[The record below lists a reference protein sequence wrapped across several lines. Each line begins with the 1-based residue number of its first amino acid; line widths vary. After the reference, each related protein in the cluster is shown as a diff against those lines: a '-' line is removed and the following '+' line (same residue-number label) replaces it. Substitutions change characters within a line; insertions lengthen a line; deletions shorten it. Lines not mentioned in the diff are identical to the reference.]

1 MSETKGCLGWIAG
14 TVGWF
19 FLWGMCMAIGDEYKI
34 SPFTVLFLLIVA
46 TVIVAAL
53 GIYIYTSSHNRNYN
67 KHWKRVNE
75 IQQKYGLA
83 YRRFLDENHIKK
95 DYFTGNVS
103 ELSELKKISCRDDAI
118 WEQEEKQL
126 REEKEKRDREYKIKW
141 EEWKKNAER
150 IKEDY
155 PDGLALWKETKVK
168 KLLYPIA
175 TEPTICDAE
184 NEIRILDQ
192 HVKSERWEKSQ
203 ADYTSKCYALSKE
216 FLPNYGRYFYLI
228 PFVKTDS
235 DGNEV
240 KATYKVWQF
249 FCESMCLEND
259 LDYSDYPSTK
269 QNTEWLKDFRS
280 KTRFFNTSV
289 YEKIARYIYELSESY
304 RTDQDSTISVIFN
317 YDKDWG
323 KDALDYHYNRLTE
336 ILNKEGYR
344 DSVKI
349 FDTHILDTF
358 TDGESNEPNILL
370 TDNHIVIVDIGT
382 NNEELKQLC
391 ERIINY
397 DKKAQPLIN
406 YISLLKAYDRAEME
420 KLIQIEKEKKLKLL
434 EEKQKEDKAKKNL
447 VEAVSSWETLLGGL
461 HYSYLFYY
469 YPTTCD
475 FEATEEEWYYRRLVW
490 DFKNTPGKTSPTGHQ
505 IALDKAVSMIKDKLI
520 SSFGADNL
528 KYLTLVCIPASSQ
541 DKTQMRYEEFSNR
554 ICGETGII
562 NAYPHI
568 SVISEKEEKHLG
580 GSGIDTSKLHFD
592 EGFFKCKYVLLF
604 DDIITKGNSMIT
616 FKRKMEALGATVV
629 CGISLGKTK
638 HERPIHQYTPVIEP
652 PRIFSTPAK
661 SDGSP
666 KVYDSFGK
674 DVESI
679 IRDEMKNKEDDDVEL
694 PF

>member
-1 MSETKGCLGWIAG
+1 MRDFGGCLWWFLGII
-14 TVGWF
+14 GWF
-19 FLWGMCMAIGDEYKI
+19 LLWGFCISIGDEYKI

-53 GIYIYTSSHNRNYN
+53 GIYVYTTSHNRIYN

-75 IQQKYGLA
+75 IQLKYSLA
-83 YRRFLDENHIKK
+83 YKKFISENKIKT
-95 DYFTGNVS
+95 DYSTGKVS
-103 ELSELKKISCRDDAI
+103 ELSALKKISCREDAI

-126 REEKEKRDREYKIKW
+126 REEKEKRDREFKIKW

-168 KLLYPIA
+168 KLLFPIA
-175 TEPTICDAE
+175 TEPAICDAE

-203 ADYTSKCYALSKE
+203 ADFTSKCYALSKE

-259 LDYSDYPSTK
+259 LDYSDYSSTK

-289 YEKIARYIYELSESY
+289 YEKIANYIYELSESY

-317 YDKDWG
+317 YDKDWS

-358 TDGESNEPNILL
+358 NDGENNEPNILL
-370 TDNHIVIVDIGT
+370 TDNHIVIVDIAT
-382 NNEELKQLC
+382 INEELKQLC
-391 ERIINY
+391 ERIITY

-420 KLIQIEKEKKLKLL
+420 KLIQVEKEKKLKLL
-434 EEKQKEDKAKKNL
+434 EAKQKEDKAKKNL
-447 VEAVSSWETLLGGL
+447 VEAVSSWECLLGGL

-469 YPTTCD
+469 YPTTCE
-475 FEATEEEWYYRRLVW
+475 FEATEEEWSNRWIVW
-490 DFKNTPGKTSPTGHQ
+490 DFKNTPGKTSVSDHQ
-505 IALDKAVSMIKDKLI
+505 EALDKAIPMLKNKLLTTFEEE
-520 SSFGADNL
+520 SL
-528 KYLTLVCIPASSQ
+528 KHLTLVCIPASSQ
-541 DKTQMRYEEFSNR
+541 VKTQARYEEFSNR
-554 ICGETGII
+554 ICSELGMI

-568 SVISEKEEKHLG
+568 SVISEKEERRSG
-580 GSGIDTSKLHFD
+580 GTSIDTNKLSFD
-592 EGFFKCKYVLLF
+592 ENFFKGKYVLLF
-604 DDIITKGNSMIT
+604 DDIITRGDSMRT
-616 FKRKMEALGATVV
+616 FKNKMEELGAIVV
-629 CGISLGKTK
+629 GGLSLGKTK
-638 HERPIHQYTPVIEP
+638 HERPVQPFPHIEE
-652 PRIFSTPAK
+652 
-661 SDGSP
+661 SP
-666 KVYDSFGK
+666 KIFPPSF
-674 DVESI
+674 
-679 IRDEMKNKEDDDVEL
+679 NNDDL

>member
-1 MSETKGCLGWIAG
+1 MRDFGGCLWWFLGII
-14 TVGWF
+14 GWF
-19 FLWGMCMAIGDEYKI
+19 LLWGFCISIGDEYKI

-53 GIYIYTSSHNRNYN
+53 GIYVYTTSHNRIYN

-75 IQQKYGLA
+75 IQLKYSLA
-83 YRRFLDENHIKK
+83 YRKFISENKIKT
-95 DYFTGNVS
+95 DYSTGKVS
-103 ELSELKKISCRDDAI
+103 ELSALKKISCREDAI
-118 WEQEEKQL
+118 WEKEEKQL
-126 REEKEKRDREYKIKW
+126 REEKEKRDREFKIKW

-150 IKEDY
+150 IKKDY

-175 TEPTICDAE
+175 TEPAICDAE

-203 ADYTSKCYALSKE
+203 ADFTSKCYALSKE

-259 LDYSDYPSTK
+259 LDYSDYSSTK

-280 KTRFFNTSV
+280 KTRFFNASV
-289 YEKIARYIYELSESY
+289 YEKIANYIYELSESY
-304 RTDQDSTISVIFN
+304 RTDQDSTISIIFN
-317 YDKDWG
+317 YDKDWS

-358 TDGESNEPNILL
+358 NDGENNEPNILL
-370 TDNHIVIVDIGT
+370 TDNHIVIVDIAT
-382 NNEELKQLC
+382 INEELKQLC
-391 ERIINY
+391 ERIISY

-420 KLIQIEKEKKLKLL
+420 KLIQVEKEKKLKLL
-434 EEKQKEDKAKKNL
+434 EAKQKEDKAKKNL
-447 VEAVSSWETLLGGL
+447 VEAVSSWECLLGGL

-469 YPTTCD
+469 YPTTCE
-475 FEATEEEWYYRRLVW
+475 FEATEEEWSNRWIVW
-490 DFKNTPGKTSPTGHQ
+490 DFKNTPGKTSVSDHQ
-505 IALDKAVSMIKDKLI
+505 EALDKAIPMLKNKLLTTFEEE
-520 SSFGADNL
+520 SL
-528 KYLTLVCIPASSQ
+528 KHLTLVCIPASSQ
-541 DKTQMRYEEFSNR
+541 VKTQARYEEFSNR
-554 ICGETGII
+554 ICSELGMI

-568 SVISEKEEKHLG
+568 SVISEKEERRLG
-580 GSGIDTSKLHFD
+580 GTSIDTNKLSFD
-592 EGFFKCKYVLLF
+592 ENFFKGKYVLLF
-604 DDIITKGNSMIT
+604 DDIITRGDSMRT
-616 FKRKMEALGATVV
+616 FKNKMEELGAIVV
-629 CGISLGKTK
+629 GGLSLGKTK
-638 HERPIHQYTPVIEP
+638 HERPVQPFPHIEE
-652 PRIFSTPAK
+652 
-661 SDGSP
+661 SP
-666 KVYDSFGK
+666 KIFPPSF
-674 DVESI
+674 
-679 IRDEMKNKEDDDVEL
+679 NNDDL

>member
-1 MSETKGCLGWIAG
+1 MRDFGGCLWWFLGII
-14 TVGWF
+14 GWF
-19 FLWGMCMAIGDEYKI
+19 LLWGFCISIGDEYKI

-46 TVIVAAL
+46 TIIVAAL
-53 GIYIYTSSHNRNYN
+53 GIYVYTTSHNRIYN

-75 IQQKYGLA
+75 IQLKYSLA
-83 YRRFLDENHIKK
+83 YKKFISENKIKT
-95 DYFTGNVS
+95 DYSTGKVS
-103 ELSELKKISCRDDAI
+103 ELSALKKISCREDAI

-126 REEKEKRDREYKIKW
+126 REEKEKRDREFKIKW

-175 TEPTICDAE
+175 TEPAICDAE

-203 ADYTSKCYALSKE
+203 ADFTSKCYTLSKE

-259 LDYSDYPSTK
+259 LDYSDYSSTK

-289 YEKIARYIYELSESY
+289 YEKIANYIYELSESY
-304 RTDQDSTISVIFN
+304 RTDQDSTISIIFN
-317 YDKDWG
+317 YDKDWS

-358 TDGESNEPNILL
+358 NDGENNEPNILL
-370 TDNHIVIVDIGT
+370 TDNHIVIVDIAT
-382 NNEELKQLC
+382 INEELKQLC
-391 ERIINY
+391 ERIITY
-397 DKKAQPLIN
+397 DKKSQPLIN

-420 KLIQIEKEKKLKLL
+420 KLIQTEKDKKQKIL
-434 EEKQKEDKAKKNL
+434 EAKQKEEKAKKDL
-447 VEAVSSWETLLGGL
+447 VGAVSSWETLLGGL

-469 YPTTCD
+469 FPTTCE
-475 FEATEEEWYYRRLVW
+475 FEATEEEWSNRWIVW
-490 DFKNTPGKTSPTGHQ
+490 DFKNTPGKTSVSDHQ
-505 IALDKAVSMIKDKLI
+505 EALDKAIPMLKNKLLTTFEEE
-520 SSFGADNL
+520 SL
-528 KYLTLVCIPASSQ
+528 KHLTLVCIPASSQ
-541 DKTQMRYEEFSNR
+541 VKTQARYEEFSNR
-554 ICGETGII
+554 ICSELGMI

-568 SVISEKEEKHLG
+568 SVISEKEERRSG
-580 GSGIDTSKLHFD
+580 GTSIDTNKLSFD
-592 EGFFKCKYVLLF
+592 ENFFKGKYVLLF
-604 DDIITKGNSMIT
+604 DDIITRGDSMRT
-616 FKRKMEALGATVV
+616 FKNKMEELGAIVV
-629 CGISLGKTK
+629 GGLSLGKTK
-638 HERPIHQYTPVIEP
+638 HERPVQSFPHIEE
-652 PRIFSTPAK
+652 
-661 SDGSP
+661 SP
-666 KVYDSFGK
+666 KIFPPSF
-674 DVESI
+674 
-679 IRDEMKNKEDDDVEL
+679 NNDDL

>member
-1 MSETKGCLGWIAG
+1 MSETKGCLGWIAA

-19 FLWGMCMAIGDEYKI
+19 FLWGMCIAIGDEYKM

-95 DYFTGNVS
+95 DYLTGNVS
-103 ELSELKKISCRDDAI
+103 ELSELKKISCRDDAV

-126 REEKEKRDREYKIKW
+126 REEKEKRDREFKIKW

-150 IKEDY
+150 IKKDY

-168 KLLYPIA
+168 KLLFPIA
-175 TEPTICDAE
+175 TEPAICDAE

-203 ADYTSKCYALSKE
+203 ADFTSKCYALSKE

-259 LDYSDYPSTK
+259 LDYSDYSSTK

-289 YEKIARYIYELSESY
+289 YEKIANYIYELSESY

-317 YDKDWG
+317 YDKDWS

-358 TDGESNEPNILL
+358 NDGENNEPNILL
-370 TDNHIVIVDIGT
+370 TDNHIVIVDIAT
-382 NNEELKQLC
+382 INEELKQLC
-391 ERIINY
+391 ERIITY

-420 KLIQIEKEKKLKLL
+420 KLIQVEKEKKLKLL
-434 EEKQKEDKAKKNL
+434 EAKQKEDKAKKNL
-447 VEAVSSWETLLGGL
+447 VEAVSSWECLLGGL

-469 YPTTCD
+469 YPTTCE
-475 FEATEEEWYYRRLVW
+475 FEATEEEWSNRWIVW
-490 DFKNTPGKTSPTGHQ
+490 DFKNTPGKTSVSDHQ
-505 IALDKAVSMIKDKLI
+505 EALDKAIPMLKNKLLTTFEEE
-520 SSFGADNL
+520 SL
-528 KYLTLVCIPASSQ
+528 KHLTLVCIPASSQ
-541 DKTQMRYEEFSNR
+541 VKTQARYEEFSNR
-554 ICGETGII
+554 ICSELGMI

-568 SVISEKEEKHLG
+568 SVISEKEERRSG
-580 GSGIDTSKLHFD
+580 GTSIDTNKLSFD
-592 EGFFKCKYVLLF
+592 ENFFKGKYVLLF
-604 DDIITKGNSMIT
+604 DDIITRGDSMRT
-616 FKRKMEALGATVV
+616 FKNKMEELGAIVV
-629 CGISLGKTK
+629 GGLSLGKTK
-638 HERPIHQYTPVIEP
+638 HERPVQPFPHIEE
-652 PRIFSTPAK
+652 
-661 SDGSP
+661 SP
-666 KVYDSFGK
+666 KIFPPSF
-674 DVESI
+674 
-679 IRDEMKNKEDDDVEL
+679 NNDDL

>member
-1 MSETKGCLGWIAG
+1 MRDFGGCLWWFLGII
-14 TVGWF
+14 GWF
-19 FLWGMCMAIGDEYKI
+19 LLWGFCISIGDEYKI
-34 SPFTVLFLLIVA
+34 SPFTVLFLLIVV

-53 GIYIYTSSHNRNYN
+53 GIYVYTTSHNRIYN

-75 IQQKYGLA
+75 IQLKYSLA
-83 YRRFLDENHIKK
+83 YRKFISENKIKT
-95 DYFTGNVS
+95 DYSTGKVS
-103 ELSELKKISCRDDAI
+103 ELSALKKISCREDAI

-126 REEKEKRDREYKIKW
+126 REEKEKRDREFKIKW

-150 IKEDY
+150 IKKDY

-175 TEPTICDAE
+175 TEPAICDAE

-203 ADYTSKCYALSKE
+203 ADFTSKCYALSKE

-259 LDYSDYPSTK
+259 LDYSDYSSTK

-289 YEKIARYIYELSESY
+289 YEKIANYIYELSESY

-317 YDKDWG
+317 YDKDWS

-358 TDGESNEPNILL
+358 NDGENNEPNILL
-370 TDNHIVIVDIGT
+370 TDNHIVIVDIAT
-382 NNEELKQLC
+382 INEELKQLC
-391 ERIINY
+391 ERIITY

-420 KLIQIEKEKKLKLL
+420 KLIQVEKEKKLKLL
-434 EEKQKEDKAKKNL
+434 EAKQKEDKAKKNL
-447 VEAVSSWETLLGGL
+447 VEAVSSWECLLGGL

-469 YPTTCD
+469 YPTTCE
-475 FEATEEEWYYRRLVW
+475 FEATEEEWSNRWIVW
-490 DFKNTPGKTSPTGHQ
+490 DFKNTPGKTSVSDHQ
-505 IALDKAVSMIKDKLI
+505 EALDKAIPMLKNKLLTTFEEE
-520 SSFGADNL
+520 SL
-528 KYLTLVCIPASSQ
+528 KHLTLVCIPASSQ
-541 DKTQMRYEEFSNR
+541 VKTQARYEEFSNR
-554 ICGETGII
+554 ICSELGMI

-568 SVISEKEEKHLG
+568 SVISEKEERRLG
-580 GSGIDTSKLHFD
+580 GTSIDTNKLSFD
-592 EGFFKCKYVLLF
+592 ENFFKGKYVLLF
-604 DDIITKGNSMIT
+604 DDIITRGDSMRT
-616 FKRKMEALGATVV
+616 FKNKMEELGAIVV
-629 CGISLGKTK
+629 GGLSLGKTK
-638 HERPIHQYTPVIEP
+638 HERPVQPFPHIEE
-652 PRIFSTPAK
+652 
-661 SDGSP
+661 SP
-666 KVYDSFGK
+666 KIFPPSF
-674 DVESI
+674 
-679 IRDEMKNKEDDDVEL
+679 NNDDL